1 MSDLEPKISII
12 VPVYNVSLFLKS
24 CLDSVLDQ
32 DYSNYECILVD
43 DGSTDCSGSICDEYV
58 DADSRFRVI
67 HQSNQGLSAARN
79 NGIRIATGLFSVY
92 IDSDDVI
99 ASNFISMLVRPL
111 LSNPNA
117 VSAVKATIFTDGEVF
132 GHGDKHVNIER
143 VSPRQGVDELL
154 SEGLLST
161 MAVGKMAKTE
171 YLQRYIFP
179 LGRKFEDL
187 PTTWKILAD
196 ASDVFICFGRLYGYR
211 KRPGSISSCAS
222 IGSASDYLTSI
233 LQLRDEA
240 LSHSVVDQQS
250 VSFRICLESCR
261 LIEMCSRVDEGSSEA
276 KRILGTAVD
285 LLRRCAPRALF
296 NGGSS
301 LLQKAR
307 ILLYCINPSF
317 CCMRKMKY

>member
-1 MSDLEPKISII
+1 MSNLEPKISII
-12 VPVYNVSLFLKS
+12 VPVYNVSLYLRT

-58 DADSRFRVI
+58 NADSRFRVI

-99 ASNFISMLVRPL
+99 ANNFISMLVRPL

-117 VSAVKATIFTDGEVF
+117 VSAVKATIFIDGELF
-132 GHGDKHVNIER
+132 DLGDECVNIER
-143 VSPRQGVDELL
+143 VSPCQGVDELL
-154 SEGLLST
+154 SEGQLST
-161 MAVGKMAKTE
+161 MAMGKMAQTK

-196 ASDVFICFGRLYGYR
+196 ASEVYICSGCLYGYR
-211 KRPGSISSCAS
+211 KRPGSISSSAS

-240 LSHSVVDQQS
+240 LPHSVVDQQS

-261 LIEMCSRVDEGSSEA
+261 LIEMCSRVDGESSEA
-276 KRILGTAVD
+276 KRILGAAVD
-285 LLRRCAPRALF
+285 LLRQYTPRALF
-296 NGGSS
+296 NGASP
-301 LLQKAR
+301 LLQKVR
-307 ILLYCINPSF
+307 ILLYCINPMF
-317 CCMRKMKY
+317 CRIRKMKY